1 MALRSVVELEGGH
14 GAIEL
19 LKTEDQMSMTPKKRR
34 TKIKDIDVAEL
45 SLVDFAANRKV
56 FSIIK
61 REDQMDE
68 LIKLL
73 KSFIGATEEELKEW
87 IEKAKD
93 LPAEAI
99 NAIKGALNLL
109 KKYEDVLPD
118 DLMPAIKTLGKYASY
133 GYPAKKEK
141 SADPDIDV
149 EKVGA
154 RLSKATLE
162 QLKMIKEVIE
172 KFLGEGPNMK
182 KVKLML
188 EDLIKTADVAKSQ
201 NLAPE
206 IAAQLQELET
216 YKKKEQEDLK
226 KAEAKE
232 MKDLKDLVKK
242 QGDEITELKKSK
254 GKSAQAKDGDDDQDD
269 KDKIEKKADFDK
281 AGKPTRDLWP
291 SVNIGAPVV
300 EE

>member
-1 MALRSVVELEGGH
+1 
-14 GAIEL
+14 
-19 LKTEDQMSMTPKKRR
+19 MTPTKRR
-34 TKIKDIDVAEL
+34 NKLKEIDVAEL

-73 KSFIGATEEELKEW
+73 KSFIGATDEELKEW

-133 GYPAKKEK
+133 GYPSKKEK
-141 SADPDIDV
+141 AADPDIDV

-162 QLKMIKEVIE
+162 QLKQIKEVIE

-188 EDLIKTADVAKSQ
+188 EELIKTADVAKAQ
-201 NLAPE
+201 NLSPE
-206 IAAQLQELET
+206 VVAQLQELET
-216 YKKKEQEDLK
+216 IKKKQQEDIQT
-226 KAEAKE
+226 AAGKE
-232 MKDLKDLVKK
+232 IQDLKDLVKK
-242 QGDEITELKKSK
+242 QGDDIVALKKSK
-254 GKSAQAKDGDDDQDD
+254 GQSAQVKDDVDENKDQD
-269 KDKIEKKADFDK
+269 KLEKKDFDK
-281 AGKPTRDLWP
+281 AGKPLRDLFP
-291 SVNIGAPVV
+291 SLKLGIAD
-300 EE
+300 ED